1 MSELTSFLSQIGGAL
16 SAQATGGQQGL
27 QNFLA
32 TVARQQE
39 RELAGQ
45 QRADEQLRQQIFQKG
60 RDDRQQAHDARMF
73 ALRSEFQKDERK
85 AAQAYGTSERK
96 KAQEF
101 TSSERQ
107 AAQAEAR
114 SRLYIESGLSEMAA
128 MAAAERAA
136 EESAKDRASRE
147 NIAQKQIDATRQE
160 TFDIETSYARSLQG
174 RFRQSPEGQ
183 AEVRALVALHHP
195 NPAALD
201 KIDLGSPESLP
212 LIIEAVKLGG
222 GPEGASGLLKGR
234 SVAFEEVEELGRA
247 MFGSGYRLSAD
258 VNPFV
263 ERQRLRQSEQQLASY
278 REKIASFETELAL
291 LMERANTLAE
301 SNAPAL
307 TKRAQLQELEDRLTA
322 TQKRSSDFMLGLSGS
337 GFLNP
342 GAVLEA
348 APKTIDQGIDGVSS
362 VISIA
367 KQGSLHDA
375 AQQWSPSSGMDNFPL
390 SSDPNV
396 DFTEFS
402 GAVGVI
408 EKTQTE
414 WKERSEAVSTF
425 SAQDYADAASP
436 VMQSLI
442 SSGVTFTP
450 AESFELKQAQEVLAE
465 YPDSSLSDLML
476 AWRNSD
482 DPQEKQRLDHAI
494 KAIAKVNPSRVAMLR
509 GVTDHYNL
517 EMSKLTGF
525 SATQTT
531 DTQGPL
537 LRNLVDAESFG
548 TALEQYGTPNSSVVN
563 GATIRTWDSA
573 ALSRYAHGEK
583 ASVAGNYMN
592 AARGDVDLALELFNT
607 GQMDDSNVVLSRDA
621 AGQIRQEIERASG
634 LTAAISTPVPEF
646 FTYNSTGFNQIIGGN
661 GREGLLPEKRA
672 QRSQRVLDS
681 LMSRSGVSITERARE
696 QAVIAR
702 DKATML
708 GRTFSGEST
717 SDGDFLTLR
726 DLVEIFSEPIPQLR
740 EVFATKGGLREVI
753 PNKGGRRFFRG
764 PSSVPF
770 TYQPHYPEPFDRDF
784 AYGSGSLSGSGMA
797 HLAEEGRHSELDTL
811 RMVDIMRAVNL
822 DTVGRNLPEDVFQML
837 TALQDQLRGMDPIG
851 TLATFGK
858 PRIPGVGM
866 AIAATE
872 DAAPAPSAGLTGSVD
887 SAALVPREAPGYRVH
902 SQENFERAREEIRA
916 AQQELTINRS
926 MIDTVVDTAVG
937 EETAYTLLRGTAV
950 DAEYAE
956 LEKRLEQLEIAE
968 EAQQFADSTTTL
980 SSFGRVA
987 RRAILD
993 GATNLPSFMAALGA
1007 PTATTAMSGASTQQ
1021 FMGDINNLQAQL
1033 GQLDGERGIDDV
1045 RELFKIITQITP
1057 KTSARGGAAPSA
1069 AVEADYLRAVKE
1081 RTDEA
1086 YNQYL
1091 DIYNGVPANTP
1102 ASRFRPPVAE
1112 RLNDYGYDSIKDRE
1126 TRALLIWA
1134 VMDQMRSN

>member
-1 MSELTSFLSQIGGAL
+1 
-16 SAQATGGQQGL
+16 
-27 QNFLA
+27 
-32 TVARQQE
+32 
-39 RELAGQ
+39 
-45 QRADEQLRQQIFQKG
+45 
-60 RDDRQQAHDARMF
+60 
-73 ALRSEFQKDERK
+73 
-85 AAQAYGTSERK
+85 
-96 KAQEF
+96 
-101 TSSERQ
+101 
-107 AAQAEAR
+107 
-114 SRLYIESGLSEMAA
+114 MAA